1 MKHPLARIALIVSAV
16 CLAPGSPAQ
25 QLYKS
30 IGPDGKAVYS
40 DKPPAEGRIEK
51 TLKFENLPASALPAS
66 AASYVEQ
73 LRRMQA
79 AKGAEPALAGVVLFS
94 ASWCGYC
101 TKAKAYMGSKGIAYR
116 EIDIDTPAGVSSFA
130 QSGGAGG
137 GVPFLV
143 SGGRSVRGFSA
154 AAYDS
159 FFSSHK

>member
-1 MKHPLARIALIVSAV
+1 MTRLSAFAVALAVITSASSV
-16 CLAPGSPAQ
+16 CAQ
-25 QLYKS
+25 KLYKS

-40 DKPPAEGRIEK
+40 DRPPADGRVEK
-51 TLKFENLPASALPAS
+51 TMKFDNLPTSALPAS

-79 AKGAEPALAGVVLFS
+79 GNVAALPTAGIVLFS

-101 TKAKAYMGSKGIAYR
+101 TKAKAYMSGKGIAYR
-116 EIDIDTPAGVSSFA
+116 EVDIDTPDGMRSFA

-137 GVPFLV
+137 GVPWLV
-143 SGGRSVRGFSA
+143 AGGRNIRGYSP

-159 FFSSHK
+159 FFSGLK